1 MSEVALARE
10 PDEQVTTELVISAQ
24 RGDRDAFERIAQM
37 AVGRLYRT
45 ASLIVRD
52 PESARDA
59 VQETLISVWRD
70 LPSLRD
76 PQAFEGWTYRILVRS
91 CYRAIRERRR
101 RSIEVQAIESDAFV
115 EAHED
120 RLQGMD
126 HIERAFRRLTPEHRA
141 VLVLHHRLELPLDDI
156 ARALGIPLGTVKS
169 RMNRA
174 SAAFRA
180 AYDAEERE
188 PALVRGHTA

>member
-1 MSEVALARE
+1 
-10 PDEQVTTELVISAQ
+10 VTTELVISAQ
-24 RGDRDAFERIAQM
+24 RGDRDAFERIVQM
-37 AVGRLYRT
+37 ALGRLYGT

-52 PESARDA
+52 PEAARDA
-59 VQETLISVWRD
+59 VQEMLISIWRD

-76 PQAFEGWTYRILVRS
+76 PQAFEGWTYRILLRS
-91 CYRAIRERRR
+91 CYRAVRDRHR
-101 RSIEVQAIESDAFV
+101 RSVEVPAIESDAFV

-120 RLQGMD
+120 RLQGFD

-141 VLVLHHRLELPLDDI
+141 VLVLHHRLDLQLGEI
-156 ARALGIPLGTVKS
+156 AVALGVPVGTVKS
-169 RMNRA
+169 RLNRA

-180 AYDAEERE
+180 AYDAEDRE